1 MYRPSAPESHYFV
14 TSCFDKEISNLQRQQ
29 LVGKKGQHF
38 VLLKFRTEFHALEDS
53 NFRLGRGRITPLSE
67 ILRYIRLDELP
78 KLFNV
83 LRQETTLARLLELD

>member
-14 TSCFDKEISNLQRQQ
+14 TSCFDKEISASSWSVKRDSIYTAQIPHRIPC
-29 LVGKKGQHF
+29 
-38 VLLKFRTEFHALEDS
+38 LEDS

-67 ILRYIRLDELP
+67 ILRHIRLVELP